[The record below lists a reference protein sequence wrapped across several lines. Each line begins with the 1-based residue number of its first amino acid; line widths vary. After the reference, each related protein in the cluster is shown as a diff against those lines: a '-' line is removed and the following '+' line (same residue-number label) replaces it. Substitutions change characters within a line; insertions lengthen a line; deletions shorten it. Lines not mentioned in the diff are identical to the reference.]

1 MSKARDLANLIS
13 SGSILSDGTLASTEI
28 DGVTA
33 SAAEL
38 NILDGVTSTTA
49 ELNVLDGVTSTAAE
63 LNILDGVTSTAAE
76 LNILDGVT
84 STATELNILDGV
96 TSTTAEL
103 NILDGV
109 TSTTA
114 ELNILDGVTSSTA
127 ELNILDGVTSTT
139 AELNILDGVTS
150 TTAELNIL
158 DGVTSTAAE
167 LNILDGVT
175 ANATEINKLDAL
187 SRGSILYGDSSGAT
201 AILTKGTADQ
211 VLKSD
216 GTDIAWGDAASGGGM
231 TFLQTLTISNAA
243 SYSYTLPTNW
253 WSSGSTTYKFIRLLY
268 NFQYITPSGSVSGY
282 MRIAGSSSSDYDITY
297 AASNQQ
303 GTVNGVNM
311 GRFLYTTSTASN
323 QYGYAVI
330 DIYTDGTNTFI
341 DSSHVGDHPYFNGY
355 TKTYKPSTTPSSVS
369 IEQPYASSGYYLQGS
384 VKVYGVN

>member
-1 MSKARDLANLIS
+1 MSRARDIADS
-13 SGSILSDGTLASTEI
+13 ASTI
-28 DGVTA
+28 NALDNVTA
-33 SAAEL
+33 SGA
-38 NILDGVTSTTA
+38 
-49 ELNVLDGVTSTAAE
+49 
-63 LNILDGVTSTAAE
+63 
-76 LNILDGVT
+76 
-84 STATELNILDGV
+84 ELNILDGV

-114 ELNILDGVTSSTA
+114 ELNILDGVTSTASELNILDGVTSTASELNILDGVTSTAA
-127 ELNILDGVTSTT
+127 ELNILDGVTST
-139 AELNILDGVTS
+139 ASELNILDGVTS

-187 SRGSILYGDSSGAT
+187 SRGSILYGNSSGAT

-231 TFLQTLTISNAA
+231 TLLTTLSIASNS

-253 WSSGSTTYKFIRLLY
+253 WSAGTYKFIRLLY
-268 NFQYITPSGSVSGY
+268 NFQYKAGDSGSSISGF
-282 MRIAGSSSSDYDITY
+282 MRIAGDSTSDYDINYT
-297 AASNQQ
+297 ASTAQSTISSQNY
-303 GTVNGVNM
+303 
-311 GRFLYTTSTASN
+311 GRFLFNSSNGDN
-323 QYGYAVI
+323 QYGYAVVN
-330 DIYTDGTNTFI
+330 IYTDGTNTFI
-341 DSSHVGDHPYFNGY
+341 DSHHTGDHPYFNGY
-355 TKTYKPSTTPSSVS
+355 TKTYKPSTTPSAFS
-369 IEQPYASSGYYLQGS
+369 IEQPYTGAQGRYRFEGS

>member
-1 MSKARDLANLIS
+1 MGRPRDIADS
-13 SGSILSDGTLASTEI
+13 ASVI
-28 DGVTA
+28 NALDGVTA
-33 SAAEL
+33 TGAEINTLDGITSTTAELNILDGVTSTAAEL
-38 NILDGVTSTTA
+38 NILDGVTSTA
-49 ELNVLDGVTSTAAE
+49 SELNILDGVTSTAAE

-84 STATELNILDGV
+84 STT
-96 TSTTAEL
+96 
-103 NILDGV
+103 
-109 TSTTA
+109 
-114 ELNILDGVTSSTA
+114 
-127 ELNILDGVTSTT
+127 
-139 AELNILDGVTS
+139 
-150 TTAELNIL
+150 
-158 DGVTSTAAE
+158 AE

-187 SRGSILYGDSSGAT
+187 SRGSILYGNSSGAT

-216 GTDIAWGDAASGGGM
+216 GTDIAWGDADSGGGL
-231 TFLQTLTISNAA
+231 TLLTTLTISNAA

-253 WSSGSTTYKFIRLLY
+253 WSAGTYKSIQLRY

-297 AASNQQ
+297 AASNAQ
-303 GTVNGVNM
+303 GTINGQNM
-311 GRFLYTTSTASN
+311 GRFLYTTSSASN
-323 QYGYAVI
+323 QYGYAVV

-369 IEQPYASSGYYLQGS
+369 IEQPYATDGYYLQGS